1 MRLVERWQ
9 PISRKLPLLISVL
22 LLAVVAAFS
31 WSGYRQLERALT
43 MSAGERAVGVSRRIA
58 SLLSDAVQRI
68 DSDARTV
75 AADSLVVHALE
86 RGDSASIG
94 TLQAALQ
101 SRVDRVPLLTAME
114 VLNARRESILS
125 VGVASPRP
133 TNATES
139 RTAQLQP
146 VPERFGIGPLGAN
159 ADTVLFHVLSPVL
172 RADGDTLGYV
182 LERRRLSADQNAG
195 AVFEQ
200 LIGIDASIM
209 MADTTTGFWTDLD
222 SPVERPALD
231 LRDNRPI
238 RYVAADGSE
247 ALGAAANVAGTS
259 WDVWVERPISSIMGP
274 ARDMLVRTNLIGLLI
289 VALGTLAAWLLTR
302 HITVPLGEVTN
313 AAEDLAAGDY
323 SRRVSYNRPDELG
336 RLSASFNTMAQ
347 QVEDSTHQLETR
359 VADRTGELRQA
370 LDELKNAQQELVRN
384 ERLAILGQLAGG
396 VGHELRNPLGVMTNV
411 LYYLGTVLHDASP
424 DVHEY
429 LGMLRTQIALSEKI
443 VGDLLDYARV
453 RQPRREPFD
462 MREVVDEQ
470 LSRLGSQPTVRV
482 ERDIS
487 RGLPFAFADRTQ
499 IGQVVLNLLTN
510 GVQAIDGAGSDTEA
524 SGTLTLRAWHT
535 GEMVRLDVI
544 DTGPGIETG
553 KEEMIFEPLFTTKAR
568 GIGLGL
574 AVSRSLVRA
583 NGGEITVDS
592 RPGDG
597 CTFSLTLPAT
607 PRHEVIA

>member
-1 MRLVERWQ
+1 MRFVERWQ
-9 PISRKLPLLISVL
+9 PIARKLPLLISVL
-22 LLAVVAAFS
+22 LIAVVAAFS
-31 WSGYRQLERALT
+31 WTGYRQLERALT
-43 MSAGERAVGVSRRIA
+43 ASAGERAVGVSRRIA
-58 SLLSDAVQRI
+58 SLLSDAARRI
-68 DSDARTV
+68 GDDSRAL
-75 AADSLVVHALE
+75 AADSLVVRALE
-86 RGDSASIG
+86 HGDSASIG
-94 TLQAALQ
+94 TLQTALQ
-101 SRVDRVPLLTAME
+101 GRIDRVALLTAME
-114 VLNARRESILS
+114 VLNARREPVLS

-133 TNATES
+133 TTAAES
-139 RTAQLQP
+139 RASKLQP
-146 VPERFGIGPLGAN
+146 VPERFGLGPLGARG
-159 ADTVLFHVLSPVL
+159 DTVLFHVLTPVL
-172 RADGDTLGYV
+172 RADGDTLGF
-182 LERRRLSADQNAG
+182 LFERRRLSADANAG

-200 LIGIDASIM
+200 LIGTDASIM
-209 MADTTTGFWTDLD
+209 MADSTTGFWTDLEA
-222 SPVERPALD
+222 PVERPALE
-231 LRDNRPI
+231 LRANQPI
-238 RYVAADGSE
+238 TYVAANGSE
-247 ALGAAANVAGTS
+247 MLGAAANVTGTS
-259 WDVWVERPISSIMGP
+259 WDVWVERPTSSIMGP
-274 ARDMLVRTNLIGLLI
+274 AREVLVRTNLVGLLL
-289 VALGTLAAWLLTR
+289 VVLGTLAAWLITR
-302 HITVPLGEVTN
+302 HITVPLGEVTH

-323 SRRVSYNRPDELG
+323 SRRVTYDRSDELG
-336 RLSASFNTMAQ
+336 RLSASFNSMAQ

-370 LDELKNAQQELVRN
+370 LEDLKSAQQELVRN

-470 LSRLGSQPTVRV
+470 LARLGSQPTVRV

-487 RGLPFAFADRTQ
+487 RNLPFAFADRTQ

-524 SGTLTLRAWHT
+524 SGTLTLRARHT
-535 GEMVRLDVI
+535 GDMVQLDVI
-544 DTGPGIETG
+544 DTGPGIEAG

-583 NGGEITVDS
+583 NGGEIAVEN

-607 PRHEVIA
+607 PRHEVTA